1 MTRML
6 KRRSRKAGMAPGTL
20 VHIGQQKVEN
30 VSIQVTD
37 YDAENLVFTDNATVA
52 QAVEAQRSLA
62 MTWVN
67 VQGIHDIALLE
78 QLGEGFGIHR
88 LVLEDI
94 LNTDQRPK
102 VDDYGDYLYI
112 VARLYASPP
121 AGGAL
126 TSDQVSIILGPDF
139 VLTFQER
146 PLGAFNALR
155 ERLRGNRNQV
165 LRLGADYLA
174 YSLLDTLVDRYFA
187 LVEEFSD
194 RAEDVE
200 EVILDKLRPGL
211 IQDIHWIK
219 RQVTALRRSIW
230 PLREVL
236 NTLQR
241 SHGDFFRPETQLYLR
256 DVYDHTVHLLES
268 LEDLRDLLTGL
279 LDIYLSTVSN
289 RMNREIR
296 ALTVV
301 ATVFMPA
308 GLIAGIF
315 GMNFHHMPWLD
326 EPHGF
331 ALSLALMGTIASVM
345 LGIFL
350 RRRFTS

>member
-1 MTRML
+1 M
-6 KRRSRKAGMAPGTL
+6 KRHAKLRSRKAGLPAGSL
-20 VHIGQQKVEN
+20 VHLGEVRMDTPTMHLLEYDPDGLEERELGNKDQVLHLERHRQVLWLNVYGLHDAALMAAIGQRFK
-30 VSIQVTD
+30 
-37 YDAENLVFTDNATVA
+37 L
-52 QAVEAQRSLA
+52 
-62 MTWVN
+62 
-67 VQGIHDIALLE
+67 HP
-78 QLGEGFGIHR
+78 